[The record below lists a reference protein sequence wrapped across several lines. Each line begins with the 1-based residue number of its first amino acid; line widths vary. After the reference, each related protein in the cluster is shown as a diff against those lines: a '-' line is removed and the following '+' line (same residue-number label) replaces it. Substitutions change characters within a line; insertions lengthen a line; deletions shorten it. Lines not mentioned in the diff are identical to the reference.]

1 MPHNMAEGQEEI
13 HVGEDEADDM
23 DYRKMKQ
30 THETVGYR
38 EGLESGKEANLQQGF
53 NQGFIYGANMSKE
66 WGKLRGVLS
75 ALMSFASSKSAHD
88 ISPQITAEIIDL
100 FALISQ
106 MEKHT
111 LDAQAMQDALENK
124 MNQHS
129 LARNSLE
136 LRAESFKHQKAAMS
150 NNTEEGNELSSAF
163 QMLHTQDRQ
172 KGVGNLGV
180 QSETIEDRVETKSDL
195 INTALPVVS
204 SHSTSGSL
212 EVSET
217 VLSEVETLWPRI
229 VSLAEKIGVNGQK
242 ILSVKTI

>member
-1 MPHNMAEGQEEI
+1 MAEGQEEI

-30 THETVGYR
+30 THEKVGYR

-53 NQGFIYGANMSKE
+53 NQGFIYGANMARE

-124 MNQHS
+124 VNQ
-129 LARNSLE
+129 LSLE

>member
-1 MPHNMAEGQEEI
+1 MAEGQEEI

-30 THETVGYR
+30 SHETAGYR
-38 EGLESGKEANLQQGF
+38 EGLDSGKEANLQQGF
-53 NQGFIYGANMSKE
+53 NQGFIYGANMSRE

-75 ALMSFASSKSAHD
+75 ALMSFVSSKSAHD

-100 FALISQ
+100 FALVSQ

-124 MNQHS
+124 MNQ
-129 LARNSLE
+129 AQRSLE
-136 LRAESFKHQKAAMS
+136 LRTESFKQHKAAFS
-150 NNTEEGNELSSAF
+150 NNTEEDNKLSSAF

-172 KGVGNLGV
+172 EGIGDFRV
-180 QSETIEDRVETKSDL
+180 QSEKTKDRVETRSDL

-204 SHSTSGSL
+204 SYSTSGSL

-217 VLSEVETLWPRI
+217 VLSEVETLWSRI
-229 VSLAEKIGVNGQK
+229 FSLAEKIGFNEQK
-242 ILSVKTI
+242 LLSVKNI